1 MTIIKTVTHCPTCG
15 SECKVEGE
23 GETHYYIPKNKY
35 TEEDMKSLIEF
46 LRNNKVG
53 NMMLNCNVVMNGTQ
67 RAPTSQDVLDSYIQ
81 SLPPQA
87 VQSEMSE
94 KQIQEMAKIEAND
107 NKHEQFKLNYQD
119 GIYYGFQ
126 AGFKKAKSLTPPD
139 AEKLIEKNCLKC
151 GRSAYS
157 KGKPFCTDEFC
168 N

>member
-1 MTIIKTVTHCPTCG
+1 MTTIKTVTHCPTCG

-87 VQSEMSE
+87 VQSEV
-94 KQIQEMAKIEAND
+94 
-107 NKHEQFKLNYQD
+107 
-119 GIYYGFQ
+119 
-126 AGFKKAKSLTPPD
+126 TPPD